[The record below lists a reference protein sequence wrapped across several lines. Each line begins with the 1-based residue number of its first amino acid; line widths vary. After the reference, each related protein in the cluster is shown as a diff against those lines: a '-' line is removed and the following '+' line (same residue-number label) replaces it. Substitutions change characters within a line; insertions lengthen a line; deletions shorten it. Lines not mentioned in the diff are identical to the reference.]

1 MKFNVE
7 KLKKIAR
14 PSTEAEQ
21 QERNFRD
28 KNRDWLSLSAKFA
41 LCVRHILRTEKIT
54 QRELANRMEVSPSQ
68 ITKILSGK
76 ENISLQTIAK
86 VEKAIGRSII
96 SITDC
101 QDDSLTECKTSIPK
115 SILPYKLSIPTV
127 DYASDYLEDTYSS
140 EH

>member
-14 PSTEAEQ
+14 PTSKVEH
-21 QERNFRD
+21 QERTFRD

-54 QRELANRMEVSPSQ
+54 QRELANKMEVSPSQ

-76 ENISLQTIAK
+76 ENLSLQTIVK

-96 SITDC
+96 RII
-101 QDDSLTECKTSIPK
+101 DSQNNNSEEYKTFIP
-115 SILPYKLSIPTV
+115 SEILPYELPIPSI
-127 DYASDYLEDTYSS
+127 DYASDYFNDTYSS
-140 EH
+140 